1 MQDKADFSIAVIAV
15 IGVVGAVLAFA
26 IIVTLQA
33 WLHTAEEQ
41 GIRLEAVVAAQEDLG
56 QIVAAQQN
64 QLNGYRV
71 VDREKNVVAI
81 PIDRAMDLIA
91 REWASGTTR
100 PVATHP

>member
-1 MQDKADFSIAVIAV
+1 MAPYCR
-15 IGVVGAVLAFA
+15 
-26 IIVTLQA
+26 
-33 WLHTAEEQ
+33 EQ
-41 GIRLEAVVAAQEDLG
+41 EIRLEAVVAAQEDLG

-100 PVATHP
+100 PVATRP